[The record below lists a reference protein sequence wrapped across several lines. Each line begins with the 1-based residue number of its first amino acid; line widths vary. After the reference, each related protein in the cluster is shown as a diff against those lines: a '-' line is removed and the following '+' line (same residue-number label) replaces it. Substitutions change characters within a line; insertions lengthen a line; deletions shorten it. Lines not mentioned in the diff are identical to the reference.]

1 MAFSSIRSQ
10 KWERTV
16 ACSIILTYLA
26 HLMRVRFCVWYDK
39 CAKYLA
45 FDTFERAYEN
55 ALKRRRVEGNGY
67 LLPCFDVFKIS
78 KGKWVII
85 HSSYLDVLKI
95 MVEKRGK

>member
-16 ACSIILTYLA
+16 AYSIILAHLA
-26 HLMRVRFCVWYDK
+26 HLIRVRFCVLYAK

-55 ALKRRRVEGNGY
+55 ALKGRRVKGNGY
-67 LLPCFDVFKIS
+67 LLPCLDVFKIS
-78 KGKWVII
+78 K
-85 HSSYLDVLKI
+85 
-95 MVEKRGK
+95 EK